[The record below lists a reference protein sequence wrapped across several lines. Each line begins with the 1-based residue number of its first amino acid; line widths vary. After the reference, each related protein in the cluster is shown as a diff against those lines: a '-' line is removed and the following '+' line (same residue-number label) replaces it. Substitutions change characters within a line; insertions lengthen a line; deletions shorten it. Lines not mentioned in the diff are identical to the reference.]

1 MYSLQCEI
9 NKREIKGIN
18 YTGQTCRHSKWQ
30 IKEHEADSNLVFR
43 KTKLDKRKRDWSLC
57 YRKTILGYA
66 IDGFDL
72 FLCCFGQTIQISHL
86 FYPLHLGFVRDLA
99 IFKYQ

>member
-43 KTKLDKRKRDWSLC
+43 KKSWTKEKEIDHCVTEKQFWGTQLMDLTFFCVVLDK
-57 YRKTILGYA
+57 
-66 IDGFDL
+66 
-72 FLCCFGQTIQISHL
+72 Q
-86 FYPLHLGFVRDLA
+86 
-99 IFKYQ
+99 FKYHTFFTHYI